1 MEGIVKL
8 IASTTMKRGEVGILV
23 DGSGPNG
30 TVGRVYKNTGGSHKY
45 GGQRVM
51 ALDNCF
57 PSEKSRFSYLDDL
70 VTYIGVPSGGK
81 RGNPVYIDED
91 AGLLSLSLP
100 TNGVFVGDIAHGNV
114 ARLQAAGSAGSAG
127 STVYTLTH
135 LDSDDPGDIALG
147 VWGDGTFIY
156 LANYGGGLHVYSVD
170 GAGTLTHVDSDDPG
184 DYSRSVWGDGSFI
197 YLASGGE
204 GLHVYSVD
212 GSGVLTHIGSDDPGD
227 SAFGVWGD
235 GTFIYLANYGGG
247 LCVYSVNPSGVLSKI
262 DSDDPG
268 GSAFSVW
275 GDGTFIYLANYSEGL
290 HVYSYHC

>member
-23 DGSGPNG
+23 DGSGSNG

-114 ARLQAAGSAGSAG
+114 ARLQAAGS
-127 STVYTLTH
+127 TVCTLTH
-135 LDSDDPGDIALG
+135 LDSDAPGGNAFG
-147 VWGDGTFIY
+147 
-156 LANYGGGLHVYSVD
+156 
-170 GAGTLTHVDSDDPG
+170 
-184 DYSRSVWGDGSFI
+184 VWGDGSFI
-197 YLASGGE
+197 YLA
-204 GLHVYSVD
+204 
-212 GSGVLTHIGSDDPGD
+212 
-227 SAFGVWGD
+227 
-235 GTFIYLANYGGG
+235 NGGG
-247 LCVYSVNPSGVLSKI
+247 
-262 DSDDPG
+262 
-268 GSAFSVW
+268 
-275 GDGTFIYLANYSEGL
+275 GL